1 MKYILPSLR
10 FGCTLYMV
18 INRITRKFQEPAVSV
33 IHIAR
38 ISGRLLRVASTDDT
52 KTHVVQ

>member
-1 MKYILPSLR
+1 MKYILLSLR

-18 INRITRKFQEPAVSV
+18 INRITRKLQEPAVSV